1 MSNNI
6 PKNFSQTVMK
16 ALTVLEYIAEQG
28 KEMGVNEVARGL
40 KMDSSTTYRLMATLS
55 ARGYLRQDRDT
66 NKYRIGPR
74 VLLLYKA
81 MQDVLEL
88 RRLASPYLNRLVEQ
102 TGETAHLMALQGAE
116 GVYIERVDSPQTV
129 RMVSYVGKQELLHCS
144 SVGKAILAHLPEEE
158 VDWIIE
164 VRGLPRITPNTIT
177 DPVVLKQQLEEVRRL
192 GYAIDDMEGE
202 ESVRCVGAPI
212 FDLTGKPIAAI
223 SVAAPA
229 YRAGFERLR
238 SFAPFVIEAARAISR
253 ELGYE
258 ERPGSAASPARRVV
272 K

>member
-1 MSNNI
+1 MSRST
-6 PKNFSQTVMK
+6 PKNLSQTVMK

-28 KEMGVNEVARGL
+28 REMGVNEVARGL
-40 KMDSSTTYRLMATLS
+40 KMDSSTTYRLMATLNV
-55 ARGYLRQDRDT
+55 RGYLRQDRDT

-74 VLLLYKA
+74 VLLLYSA

-88 RRLASPYLNRLVEQ
+88 RRLALPHLNRLVEE
-102 TGETAHLMALQGAE
+102 TGETGHLLALQGAE

-144 SVGKAILAHLPEEE
+144 SVGKAILAHLPEDE

-164 VRGLPRITPNTIT
+164 VRGLPRITENTIT
-177 DPVVLKQQLEEVRRL
+177 DPAALKEQLREVREL

-229 YRAGFERLR
+229 YRTGFDRLKA
-238 SFAPFVIEAARAISR
+238 FAPLVIDAARSISK
-253 ELGYE
+253 ELGFD
-258 ERPGSAASPARRVV
+258 ERAQGAASSG